1 MNDTLVYG
9 ENPKETI
16 SSNNQTYQ
24 GHYIQSQHTKS
35 IVFTCSSNKQLE
47 NKMQRIIAFIIISK
61 NSKTLVLNLR
71 KSID

>member
-1 MNDTLVYG
+1 MQQSKKNNLKIWGLKRKNKILLITNDTLVYG

-47 NKMQRIIAFIIISK
+47 NKM
-61 NSKTLVLNLR
+61 
-71 KSID
+71 

>member
-1 MNDTLVYG
+1 MQQSKKNNLKIWGLKRKNKILLITNDTLVYG

-47 NKMQRIIAFIIISK
+47 NQM
-61 NSKTLVLNLR
+61 
-71 KSID
+71 